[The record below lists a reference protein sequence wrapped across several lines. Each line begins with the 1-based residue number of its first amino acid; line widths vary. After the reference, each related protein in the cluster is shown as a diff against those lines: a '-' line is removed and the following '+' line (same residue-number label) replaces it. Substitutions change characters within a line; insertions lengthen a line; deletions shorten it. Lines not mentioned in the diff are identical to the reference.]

1 MCMAIPGEILSR
13 DGFDATVDFGG
24 TRQNVRL
31 DLLPEA
37 RVGDKVLVHVGY
49 AIQVVDEQAAQETL
63 ELLREYFGIEETG
76 GAR

>member
-1 MCMAIPGEILSR
+1 MCLAIPGEILSR

-49 AIQVVDEQAAQETL
+49 AIQIVSEEEARLTWDLFDEIL
-63 ELLREYFGIEETG
+63 EH
-76 GAR
+76 A